1 MVLEGSSLRVLNHIR
16 VACALK
22 LQASDS
28 HLGVVALICAFCHA
42 SFSTVTAYASF
53 ASKGFRVCRYKKGCI
68 GAKHVVKDVDVAHR
82 QRRSS

>member
-1 MVLEGSSLRVLNHIR
+1 MLNRMR

-28 HLGVVALICAFCHA
+28 HLGVVALMYAFCHA
-42 SFSTVTAYASF
+42 YFATVTAYVFF
-53 ASKGFRVCRYKKGCI
+53 ASKGFRVCRYKKGRI
-68 GAKHVVKDVDVAHR
+68 GAKHVVQDVDVAHR